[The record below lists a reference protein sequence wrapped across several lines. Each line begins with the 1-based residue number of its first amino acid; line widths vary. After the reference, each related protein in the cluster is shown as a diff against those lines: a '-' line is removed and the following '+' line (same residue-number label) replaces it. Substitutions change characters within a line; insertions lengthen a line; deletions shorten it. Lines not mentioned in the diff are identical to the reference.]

1 MLWLWLLGKCS
12 AGEGLG
18 EGLVGQQAKC
28 EAAVSGQQEGLA
40 LCRSMEVV
48 ICLLGHTCDTAS
60 SFGAHGTERTLGH
73 WREIGREPWSW
84 LGLEHLSWELGW
96 ERSGWQGA

>member
-1 MLWLWLLGKCS
+1 M
-12 AGEGLG
+12 A
-18 EGLVGQQAKC
+18 GQQAKC
-28 EAAVSGQQEGLA
+28 EAAVSWQQEGLA

-60 SFGAHGTERTLGH
+60 SFGARGTERTLGH

-84 LGLEHLSWELGW
+84 LGLEHLPWELGW